1 MNKEISFIISSV
13 GKSKQLDNLIK
24 FLIKNFEYE
33 IVLVDN
39 SINRKLIK
47 YNKTEK
53 VKYVYEEKI
62 GLSNARNKGINSA
75 EGNVLVFLDDDIIP
89 DECWINAV
97 KSYANLQDDILVGGK
112 TNVLSS
118 EKFLPQKYKYI
129 SGKKDFGDN
138 KKILKRNYL
147 GGCCF
152 IINKNTI
159 SKLGKFNTLY
169 GHKGKKMGANEDVLL
184 QVRIRKNKGKIIYD
198 PKLLVVHIW
207 EGNLEKALNRVKIQ
221 GENDR
226 ILDEETSLLKMYLK
240 QIKYRIFI
248 KLNRKETNI
257 HSQNYFDLVRYKAY
271 VRYNRI

>member
-118 EKFLPQKYKYI
+118 EKFLPQKYKIY
-129 SGKKDFGDN
+129 FRE
-138 KKILKRNYL
+138 KRL
-147 GGCCF
+147 W
-152 IINKNTI
+152 
-159 SKLGKFNTLY
+159 
-169 GHKGKKMGANEDVLL
+169 
-184 QVRIRKNKGKIIYD
+184 R
-198 PKLLVVHIW
+198 
-207 EGNLEKALNRVKIQ
+207 
-221 GENDR
+221 
-226 ILDEETSLLKMYLK
+226 
-240 QIKYRIFI
+240 
-248 KLNRKETNI
+248 
-257 HSQNYFDLVRYKAY
+257 
-271 VRYNRI
+271 

>member
-1 MNKEISFIISSV
+1 
-13 GKSKQLDNLIK
+13 
-24 FLIKNFEYE
+24 
-33 IVLVDN
+33 
-39 SINRKLIK
+39 
-47 YNKTEK
+47 
-53 VKYVYEEKI
+53 
-62 GLSNARNKGINSA
+62 
-75 EGNVLVFLDDDIIP
+75 
-89 DECWINAV
+89 
-97 KSYANLQDDILVGGK
+97 
-112 TNVLSS
+112 
-118 EKFLPQKYKYI
+118 
-129 SGKKDFGDN
+129 
-138 KKILKRNYL
+138 
-147 GGCCF
+147 
-152 IINKNTI
+152 
-159 SKLGKFNTLY
+159 
-169 GHKGKKMGANEDVLL
+169 MGANEDVLL